1 MKHFNPNYLSG
12 ILSEPLYY
20 EESTTNILDHEN
32 SPTFSNEN
40 ILLTKEESERQMRL
54 KFMKVAK
61 SFLKGNPK

>member
-1 MKHFNPNYLSG
+1 MKHFNP

-20 EESTTNILDHEN
+20 KESMKNTLDHEN
-32 SPTFSNEN
+32 SPAFSKEN

-61 SFLKGNPK
+61 SFLRGNPK